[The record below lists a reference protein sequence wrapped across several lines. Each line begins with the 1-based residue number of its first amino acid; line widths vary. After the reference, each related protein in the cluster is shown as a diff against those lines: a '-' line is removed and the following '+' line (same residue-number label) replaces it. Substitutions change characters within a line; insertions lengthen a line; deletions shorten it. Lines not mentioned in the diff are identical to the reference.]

1 MSLNIITKKPNNYF
15 SQEYLKSLG
24 RMLFK
29 KNRGPQAVISSLLRG
44 LEELHQPVKIN
55 STIANYDIVYVN
67 ESMAALQ
74 WATELKRK
82 GKIGK
87 LIAGPNLVV
96 APDEFN
102 SLVCSSEIDKYLL
115 PSEWVKNWWLSL
127 NPELAT
133 RLEVWAAGVK
143 EVSISNKTK
152 DSVLVYKKNINTE
165 IFQAVIN
172 KLREKGI
179 KYIVVNYGQF
189 RREDY
194 FSLLDNCYALIYLQ
208 ESESQ
213 GIALVEAWAKNVPTF
228 VLDNKIYKYKNY
240 SWIDEKIAAPYLTA
254 ACGAFFKDV
263 NGLSELLDSL
273 SMSNN
278 YEPRNY
284 YLSNFTD
291 RICAEKFIQIISK

>member
-1 MSLNIITKKPNNYF
+1 M
-15 SQEYLKSLG
+15 
-24 RMLFK
+24 
-29 KNRGPQAVISSLLRG
+29 
-44 LEELHQPVKIN
+44 
-55 STIANYDIVYVN
+55 
-67 ESMAALQ
+67 
-74 WATELKRK
+74 
-82 GKIGK
+82 
-87 LIAGPNLVV
+87 
-96 APDEFN
+96 
-102 SLVCSSEIDKYLL
+102 
-115 PSEWVKNWWLSL
+115 
-127 NPELAT
+127 
-133 RLEVWAAGVK
+133 
-143 EVSISNKTK
+143 
-152 DSVLVYKKNINTE
+152 
-165 IFQAVIN
+165 
-172 KLREKGI
+172 
-179 KYIVVNYGQF
+179 
-189 RREDY
+189 
-194 FSLLDNCYALIYLQ
+194 Q